1 MSFENCI
8 LSARITGIVMN
19 FPLYDG
25 GVSQKA
31 RRLIAD
37 GRLAAALEEYQRLA
51 ATGSAIAKCV
61 LAYLH
66 LRDLPGAPHNA
77 EASKVLAAAALSR
90 EPGYANFVLSY
101 AAHLDN
107 DPKKAIELMAASY
120 RANFVPAASALA
132 LIFAAGYGVAKHPKE
147 AETFFLRGIKSG
159 HIPSTL
165 LLCRFYRRGERGFV
179 KGVLGHLLFP
189 FAWLYVWI
197 TTRFMIFSI
206 RAFRHFNVEV
216 PPMFNERALR

>member
-1 MSFENCI
+1 MSFDNFI

-25 GVSQKA
+25 GASQEA

-37 GRLAAALEEYQRLA
+37 GRLAAALEEYRRLA
-51 ATGSAIAKCV
+51 ATGSAMAKCV

-66 LRDLPGAPHNA
+66 LRDLPGAPMDV
-77 EASKVLAAAALSR
+77 EAAKTLATAALSR
-90 EPGYANFVLSY
+90 EPGYANFILSY
-101 AAHLDN
+101 AAHIEN
-107 DPKKAIELMAASY
+107 DPKKVIDTMATSY
-120 RANFVPAASALA
+120 RAKFLPATNALA

-147 AETFFLRGIKSG
+147 AEEFFLRGIKGG

-165 LLCRFYRRGERGFV
+165 ALCRFYKRGERGFV
-179 KGVLGHLLFP
+179 KSILGVLLFP
-189 FAWLYVWI
+189 FAWVYAWI

-206 RAFRHFNVEV
+206 RAFQHFNIKG

>member
-1 MSFENCI
+1 MSFENFM
-8 LSARITGIVMN
+8 LSVRVAGFVMN
-19 FPLYDG
+19 YPLYDG

-37 GRLAAALEEYQRLA
+37 GRLTAALEEYRRLA

-66 LRDLPGAPHNA
+66 LRDLPGAPHNV
-77 EASKVLAAAALSR
+77 EASKVLATAALGR
-90 EPGYANFVLSY
+90 EPGYANYILSY

-107 DPKKAIELMAASY
+107 DPKKAIALMAASY
-120 RANFVPAASALA
+120 RAHFMPAASALA
-132 LIFAAGYGVAKHPKE
+132 MIFAAGYGVAKHPKE
-147 AETFFLRGIKSG
+147 AETLFLRGIKSG

-165 LLCRFYRRGERGFV
+165 LLCRFYRRGERGLPKSIF
-179 KGVLGHLLFP
+179 GQLLFP

-197 TTRFMIFSI
+197 TTRFMVFSI
-206 RAFRHFNVEV
+206 RAFQHFNLEV